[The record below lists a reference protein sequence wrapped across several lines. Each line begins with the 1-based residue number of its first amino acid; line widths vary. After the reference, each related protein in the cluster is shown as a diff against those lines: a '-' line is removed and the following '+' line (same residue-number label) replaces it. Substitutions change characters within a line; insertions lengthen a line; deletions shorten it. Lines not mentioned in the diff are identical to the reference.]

1 MAGERAVRV
10 AVIRPYAS
18 LPSDGTFNDRYISLC
33 ESLLALG
40 AAPTFYCS
48 DFVHNQKRRRSSE
61 ELQLSAQRLSYLRP
75 IRSIAYRDNMSLA
88 RVAHEGWFGL
98 KVLWLLARGPR
109 PQAVV
114 VGEPLFFVGWIALAY
129 GFFSGAP
136 ILADLNDLWP
146 EADTTVR
153 RGLAGLLRGLT
164 YRLLI
169 VSRGARLK
177 RFRAL
182 TFVSRSYAERLAPKA
197 AEAKVFYLGS
207 RLSPPP
213 GGGKRVETPVV
224 AIYAGSFGLG
234 YDIETL
240 LQAAEVLRGEK
251 AAVRVVVAG
260 AGPKRDLVERAHR
273 EGAIEYLG
281 QVGQDRLIRAYAQA
295 EIGLL
300 PYSAGSLVAMPNK
313 FFDYMNFGLF
323 IVSSLTLEA
332 RELIKETKIGLSYQP
347 GDARDLAAKLS
358 EAAAR
363 RDAIAE
369 ARSACALLAREFAVD
384 LQYRRFAQFVLDRAR
399 LPP

>member
-1 MAGERAVRV
+1 MAGASAVRI
-10 AVIRPYAS
+10 AVIRPYTS
-18 LPSDGTFNDRYISLC
+18 LPSDGSVSDRYLSLC
-33 ESLLALG
+33 ENLLALG

-48 DFVHNQKRRRSSE
+48 DFVHNQKRRRSPE
-61 ELQLSAQRLSYLRP
+61 ELQLNAQRLPYLRS

-88 RVAHEGWFGL
+88 RAAHEGWFGL

-129 GFFSGAP
+129 GLFSGAP

-153 RGLAGLLRGLT
+153 RGLAGLLRGLI

-169 VSRGARLK
+169 LSRRARLS
-177 RFRAL
+177 RCRAL

-197 AEAKVFYLGS
+197 SEAKVFYLGS

-213 GGGKRVETPVV
+213 GRRERVETPTV

-240 LQAAEVLRGEK
+240 LQAAELLRDEK

-260 AGPKRDLVERAHR
+260 AGPKRDLVEQAHR
-273 EGAIEYLG
+273 LGTIEYLG
-281 QVGQDRLIRAYAQA
+281 QVDQDRLIRAYAEA

-313 FFDYMNFGLF
+313 FFDYVNFGLF
-323 IVSSLTLEA
+323 VVSSLTMEA
-332 RELIKETKIGLSYQP
+332 RELIEKTKIGLSYQP
-347 GDARDLAAKLS
+347 GDARDLAAKLI
-358 EAAAR
+358 EAAASR
-363 RDAIAE
+363 NALEE
-369 ARSACALLAREFAVD
+369 ARAACALLAREFAVD
-384 LQYRRFAQFVLDRAR
+384 LQYRRFAQFVLEQAR
-399 LPP
+399 QPP